1 MSIDM
6 GFVILSIIHPKNWL
20 LDSFFFLKNELNIYV
35 LI

>member
-6 GFVILSIIHPKNWL
+6 GFVILSIIHPKNRL
-20 LDSFFFLKNELNIYV
+20 LDGFFFNELNIYV